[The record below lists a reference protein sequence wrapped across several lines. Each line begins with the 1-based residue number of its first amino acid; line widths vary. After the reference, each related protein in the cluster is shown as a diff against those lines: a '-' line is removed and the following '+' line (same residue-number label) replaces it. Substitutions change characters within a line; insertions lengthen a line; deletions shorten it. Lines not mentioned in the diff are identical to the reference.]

1 MHNKVQK
8 TPRRYCSF
16 FYWIKH
22 DYKFS
27 LKKVNKRTSRA
38 IRMHLK
44 RKTLLFLKRLEKEM
58 KLFNKKN
65 EGIIDTKIT
74 YKSIIY

>member
-1 MHNKVQK
+1 
-8 TPRRYCSF
+8 
-16 FYWIKH
+16 
-22 DYKFS
+22 
-27 LKKVNKRTSRA
+27 
-38 IRMHLK
+38 MHLK

-74 YKSIIY
+74 YKSIIYW